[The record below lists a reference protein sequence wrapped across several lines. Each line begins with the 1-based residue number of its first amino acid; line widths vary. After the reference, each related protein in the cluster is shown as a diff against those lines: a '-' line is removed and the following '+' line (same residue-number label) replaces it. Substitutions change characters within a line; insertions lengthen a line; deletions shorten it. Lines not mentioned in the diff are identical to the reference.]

1 MIKVNE
7 LSKKYNAENVID
19 DLSFTLESGTIYGLI
34 GSNGSGK
41 TTLIKCLTGI
51 YRPDK
56 GEVTLDNNLIY
67 ENRNAKR
74 EIAYIEDTPLHINH
88 FTVTRMGLYYGSFYD
103 DFSHERFLELADEL
117 SLNPKAHISNMS
129 LGQKKKLSFALAFAR
144 NAKYIILDEPENGL
158 DNESRLVVRK
168 LIQDAADNGA
178 SVLISSH
185 DLTNIEDMC
194 DTIIMIDK
202 GKIIYT
208 DSIDD
213 ILENASKWL
222 IKATDASDLDAY
234 VLQQEDDVMTV
245 VLLRDRVS
253 AREYL
258 LSKNTTIIDSLKV
271 ELIDT
276 YMALKEVGNNE

>member
-1 MIKVNE
+1 
-7 LSKKYNAENVID
+7 
-19 DLSFTLESGTIYGLI
+19 
-34 GSNGSGK
+34 
-41 TTLIKCLTGI
+41 
-51 YRPDK
+51 
-56 GEVTLDNNLIY
+56 
-67 ENRNAKR
+67 
-74 EIAYIEDTPLHINH
+74 
-88 FTVTRMGLYYGSFYD
+88 
-103 DFSHERFLELADEL
+103 
-117 SLNPKAHISNMS
+117 MS

-144 NAKYIILDEPENGL
+144 NAKHIILDEPENGL

-185 DLTNIEDMC
+185 DLTNVEDMC

-222 IKATDASDLDAY
+222 IKATDTSDLDAY

-245 VLLRDRVS
+245 VLLRDRVT